1 MKTSI
6 SKPWI
11 LLLPSLWALAALEAE
26 EELGAGVGKAAGRER
41 EALVLERTRL
51 AGGLLG
57 SNLLAAISRS
67 GVTGAVEFCSVGAL
81 ELTRSAGTNDGT
93 GVRRVSHKPRNPANR
108 ADEGE
113 LRVLEDLRGRLVSG
127 GGTPVVL
134 TTNASGQVSGFA
146 PIQLGQPLC
155 LKCHGQ
161 PDREIAPSTLEVL
174 RRLYPEDKAT
184 GFRLGELR
192 GMWRVD
198 LPH

>member
-1 MKTSI
+1 MKTLI

-11 LLLPSLWALAALEAE
+11 VLLPCLCALSALEAE
-26 EELGAGVGKAAGRER
+26 EDRGAGAGRTGGRDR
-41 EALVLERTRL
+41 EELVLARTRL
-51 AGGLLG
+51 AGGLLS
-57 SNLLAAISRS
+57 SNLLAAVARA
-67 GVTGAVEFCSVGAL
+67 GVTGAVEFCSVRAV
-81 ELTRSAGTNDGT
+81 ELTRSAGTTDGT
-93 GVRRVSHKPRNPANR
+93 GIRRVSHKPRNPANR

-127 GGTPVVL
+127 AGTPVVL
-134 TTNASGQVSGFA
+134 TTNASGLVSGFV

-161 PDREIAPSTLEVL
+161 PDREIAPSTMEVL

-192 GMWRVD
+192 GMWRVE